1 MFWSILAVSTHVFLF
16 MLVFFV
22 SSDCYQIFDENSC
35 YYCHIGD
42 PDGTVKS
49 LYKDG

>member
-22 SSDCYQIFDENSC
+22 SSDCYQILMKIVAPIATLVILTE
-35 YYCHIGD
+35 
-42 PDGTVKS
+42 
-49 LYKDG
+49 